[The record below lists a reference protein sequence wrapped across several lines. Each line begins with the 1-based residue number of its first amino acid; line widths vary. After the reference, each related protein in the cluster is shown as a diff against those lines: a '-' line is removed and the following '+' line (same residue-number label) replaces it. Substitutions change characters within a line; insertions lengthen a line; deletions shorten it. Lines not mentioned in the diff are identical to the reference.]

1 MKLLVD
7 MNLSPSW
14 VSFFEANGISAQH
27 WSAIGAADS
36 RDAVIAAHAR
46 DNGLV
51 ILTQD
56 LDFGT
61 ILASSRAAKPSVVQ
75 IRADDTMP
83 DAIGSLVLDSLAQ
96 CAAELESG
104 AIVTIDSPRVRVSVL
119 PLGH

>member
-1 MKLLVD
+1 MKRLVD

-14 VSFFEANGISAQH
+14 VRFFAANGVSAQH
-27 WSAIGAADS
+27 WSAIGAAVS

-96 CAAELESG
+96 CAAELEGG
-104 AIVTIDSPRVRVSVL
+104 AIVTIDSTRVRVSVL